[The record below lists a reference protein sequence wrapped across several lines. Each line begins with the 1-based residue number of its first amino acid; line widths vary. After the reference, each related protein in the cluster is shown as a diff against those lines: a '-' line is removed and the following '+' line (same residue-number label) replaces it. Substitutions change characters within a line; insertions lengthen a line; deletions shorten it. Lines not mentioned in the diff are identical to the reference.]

1 MENCYDC
8 GKPLTKDTT
17 TKEHIPAKNLFNG
30 YPPEYKNNRLTVPAC
45 FDCNQA
51 YSKIDQEIR
60 DAIGIMNN
68 NEPHQQELTRQAVKS
83 ILRRNN
89 WKERVEKNE
98 KGDVVSV
105 SFSYEELR
113 QLHIKNFKGI
123 FYSTYGFPVPEYFE
137 IEIIS
142 DGDEKFE
149 HLMKAAQTMHDY
161 IDSFKDWKQ
170 SGNHDVFMYN
180 MKKIASDSEGML
192 NDNGDVENSMAVVS
206 VLVYHKKLSAVVVA
220 AKKDFLESIKNKPK

>member
-8 GKPLTKDTT
+8 GKPLTKDNT

-60 DAIGIMNN
+60 DAIGIMNDK
-68 NEPHQQELTRQAVKS
+68 EPHQQELTRQAVKS

-89 WKERVEKNE
+89 WKERVEQNE
-98 KGDVVSV
+98 KGDVASV

-123 FYSTYGFPVPEYFE
+123 FYSIYGLSVPENFE

-142 DGDEKFE
+142 DGDEEFE
-149 HLMKAAQTMHDY
+149 HLVTAAQVMHDY

-170 SGNHDVFMYN
+170 SGHQDVFMYN
-180 MKKIASDSEGML
+180 MKTMSSDAEGKIC
-192 NDNGDVENSMAVVS
+192 DNGDVGNSMAIVS
-206 VLVYHKKLSAVVVA
+206 VLIYHKKLSAVVVA
-220 AKKDFLESIKNKPK
+220 AKKDFLESVKSKHK